1 VKTPNVPVAGSLSSQ
16 VFQYLVDY
24 IRKRRLTSGA
34 EIPSEIR
41 LSADLQV
48 SRGSIREAYRSLETA
63 GILDIANGRSPRVG
77 RLSNRAVTQFLQ
89 HALSTEQA
97 SQEQVFDLRSSIEVR
112 AAELAADKRTDQDAE
127 ALRNE
132 AAAMRAAWR
141 RREQFVGADMR
152 FHEILG
158 RATGNPLFAL
168 MASALRQSL
177 ELSIRAGF
185 DSRRTRAELFRVA
198 DIHKALAEAI
208 VARDPE
214 AARQMMTV
222 HFDEARAFVIGRS
235 ARRASP
241 RRRAAS

>member
-1 VKTPNVPVAGSLSSQ
+1 MKASKVSVPRNLSSQ

-34 EIPSEIR
+34 EMPSEIR
-41 LSADLQV
+41 LSADLRV
-48 SRGSIREAYRSLETA
+48 SRGSIREAYRSLESA

-127 ALRNE
+127 ALRKE
-132 AAAMRAAWR
+132 ADAMRAAWR
-141 RREQFVGADMR
+141 RRERFVNADMR
-152 FHEILG
+152 FHETLG

-168 MASALRQSL
+168 LASALRQSL

-185 DSRRTRAELFRVA
+185 DSRRTRAELHRVA
-198 DIHKALAEAI
+198 DIHRAIADAI
-208 VARDPE
+208 VARDAE
-214 AARQMMTV
+214 TARRVMTV

-235 ARRASP
+235 ARRSTR